1 MDESWDRVTRERV
14 ETAAF
19 GGVVVVEVEEERRER
34 LLLRVVGP
42 EDADEVASARL
53 RLRVSIQRINP
64 TFQNGGVRGGDQ
76 AIPDPQC
83 PVICNKP

>member
-14 ETAAF
+14 EAAAF
-19 GGVVVVEVEEERRER
+19 GVVVEVEDERRER

-83 PVICNKP
+83 PVIGYKP